1 MKLSLIAFSFGD
13 SDVRVGMM
21 PDTANNAFSLL
32 EAVGLR
38 LLSAV
43 FKGLTRELLVI
54 FVLDF
59 FFFVVCCTGGG
70 PPPPA
75 ATTNRGSFFI
85 AFFCFCLGIMA
96 CCWLVPCWALFFCS
110 SRSSSFVFC
119 LEVIVAAIYK
129 EGACRFVSVC
139 VCVCVFKCSDKD
151 KGTFTCSLYSTEETP
166 FWIVFFFDN
175 WPIKKW

>member
-38 LLSAV
+38 LLSAA

-70 PPPPA
+70 PPPPVA
-75 ATTNRGSFFI
+75 TNRGSFFI
-85 AFFCFCLGIMA
+85 AFFCFCLGMA
-96 CCWLVPCWALFFCS
+96 CWLVPWALFFCS

-119 LEVIVAAIYK
+119 LEAIAVYK

-139 VCVCVFKCSDKD
+139 MCMCVQIKTKTHSPVRYYQRKRHPLC
-151 KGTFTCSLYSTEETP
+151 
-166 FWIVFFFDN
+166 DN
-175 WPIKKW
+175 SCRPIKKW